1 MALTVNEI
9 YPCILGEST
18 RAGLPCTLVRLT
30 GCHLR
35 CSWCDSEFAF
45 HDGARRE
52 VDDVVREVRE
62 GGHGLVLLTGGEPLL
77 QADAR
82 ELVRRLVDDGF
93 DVQVETSGAVE
104 LAGLDPRAHI
114 VMDVKCPGSGEAG
127 RMIWNNL
134 ERLRRTDDVKFV
146 LADRRDYEWAR
157 AIVHEHGLDHRANV
171 LLSAV
176 HGRLEPRRLAEW
188 MLADGM
194 RARLHLQ
201 IHKLVWEPDA
211 RRV

>member
-18 RAGLPCTLVRLT
+18 RAGLPCTLIRLT

-35 CSWCDSEFAF
+35 CTWCDSEHAF
-45 HDGARRE
+45 YEGTRHE
-52 VDDVVREVRE
+52 VEDVATQVAEL
-62 GGHGLVLLTGGEPLL
+62 GLRQVLLTGGEPWL
-77 QADAR
+77 QPDA
-82 ELVRRLVDDGF
+82 RRLVERLADDGF
-93 DVQVETSGAVE
+93 DVQLETSGAVE
-104 LAGLDPRAHI
+104 LEGLDTRAHL
-114 VMDVKCPGSGEAG
+114 VMDVKCPGSGESG

-146 LADRRDYEWAR
+146 VADRRDYEWAR
-157 AIVHEHGLDHRANV
+157 AIVREHGLEDRANV

-176 HGRLEPRRLAEW
+176 HGRLEPRELAEW
-188 MLADGM
+188 ILADRL

-201 IHKLVWEPDA
+201 VHKVVWEPDA